1 MRNVL
6 LFRVIGNGLVR
17 TALVEINKKKIKD
30 CAFNDDVDKSTICSL
45 EPPEQSSS
53 FLDIDKFMEG
63 LLETIESSLE
73 ALLCI
78 PDNSLNTEKTVS
90 DDQVQ
95 HLKRFDARDFG
106 RCMSFG
112 SNPLPGMLK
121 K

>member
-1 MRNVL
+1 MDW
-6 LFRVIGNGLVR
+6 FR

-30 CAFNDDVDKSTICSL
+30 CAFNEDVEQSTNCPL
-45 EPPEQSSS
+45 EPSEQSSS

-63 LLETIESSLE
+63 LLETIEPSLE

-78 PDNSLNTEKTVS
+78 PDNSLNTEKSVN

-95 HLKRFDARDFG
+95 NLKRFDARDFS

-112 SNPLPGMLK
+112 SNL
-121 K
+121 